1 MITES
6 IKIESDEQRRKE
18 SDLLNTLEK
27 LIEDVRSGRMYGEF
41 GVHFTAQGGKI
52 GHYTEERRITRK

>member
-1 MITES
+1 LVIDTRSETE
-6 IKIESDEQRRKE
+6 EQQRKE

-27 LIEDVRSGRMYGEF
+27 MIGDVRAGRLYGEF
-41 GVHFTAQGGKI
+41 GIHFNAQGGKI